1 MKKLMLGAVV
11 LGAVLASGPG
21 FSADMPLKAPPPF
34 VPVPAFSWTGCY
46 IGGHI
51 GGGFG
56 RKDWSADASNTSEIG
71 VIAGLFGI
79 TDFGSDVVTGFLGG
93 VQGGCD
99 YQFYSHFLVGVGAD
113 FSWANLKGNHTSTFP
128 FNGNALD
135 QELFTS
141 KTEVDRFGTFTARI
155 GYASDRALFY
165 LKGSGACPAPRL
177 A

>member
-1 MKKLMLGAVV
+1 
-11 LGAVLASGPG
+11 
-21 FSADMPLKAPPPF
+21 
-34 VPVPAFSWTGCY
+34 
-46 IGGHI
+46 
-51 GGGFG
+51 
-56 RKDWSADASNTSEIG
+56 
-71 VIAGLFGI
+71 
-79 TDFGSDVVTGFLGG
+79 VVTGFLGG

-113 FSWANLKGNHTSTFP
+113 FSWANLKGNHTSIFLL
-128 FNGNALD
+128 NGNALD